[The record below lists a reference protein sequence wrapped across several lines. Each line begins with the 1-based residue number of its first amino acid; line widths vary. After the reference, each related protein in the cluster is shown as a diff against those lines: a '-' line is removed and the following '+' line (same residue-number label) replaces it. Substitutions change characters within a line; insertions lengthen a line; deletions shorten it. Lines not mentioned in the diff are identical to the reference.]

1 MATAAQFPWPTVLTQ
16 LAAGLDEI
24 AAKPAAEILRL
35 RSSLGVV
42 ESPPTLLIGAAAGAE
57 PPTAVERGSPGGTSV
72 AAARSE
78 GVDDWMGTLDIING
92 MAGLADEQERRR
104 REQGMSHQ
112 AALNAL
118 RQELQQAEEK
128 LRAAEMRTR
137 EVQAQ
142 SDIRLQRA
150 QADANAQV
158 QDIRAEAEARV
169 RMIRTEAEALVR
181 HAEERARVADLR
193 ASTAEQWLQRIDT
206 AAKKLLSGGQASLD
220 RAPA

>member
-42 ESPPTLLIGAAAGAE
+42 ESPPTLLIGAAAGSE
-57 PPTAVERGSPGGTSV
+57 PPTVPTAVELGSPV

-92 MAGLADEQERRR
+92 MAGLADEQERRW

-112 AALNAL
+112 AALTAL

-128 LRAAEMRTR
+128 RRAAEMRTR

-181 HAEERARVADLR
+181 QAEERARVADLR

-206 AAKKLLSGGQASLD
+206 AAKKLLSGGQASPD